1 MKIQAT
7 NGQRVHKKVQKVLK
21 KNSDK
26 KYDLIRKTAI
36 VILWKPKTCTY
47 NFLCTKTT
55 VETGI
60 MYYYV
65 ELVSRPIGC
74 HGNFISSIY
83 LSTTYM

>member
-1 MKIQAT
+1 MLYYGNLKP
-7 NGQRVHKKVQKVLK
+7 VHTYSYVQKPQ
-21 KNSDK
+21 
-26 KYDLIRKTAI
+26 
-36 VILWKPKTCTY
+36 WK
-47 NFLCTKTT
+47 L
-55 VETGI
+55 ETGI